1 MEQDSRNI
9 EIIDYSSEFH
19 DDFKRLNYEWI
30 RKYFTVEEIDRKSL
44 EAPYE
49 KILKPG
55 GHIFMAR
62 HMDQIVGTCA
72 LIKMDER
79 AFELAKMAV
88 TPTDRGKSIGWL
100 LGMAAIRKA
109 CELKAKRIY
118 LESNT
123 VLTPAINLYLKL
135 GFKEIAG
142 PPSPYKRCNIQMELQ
157 LG

>member
-1 MEQDSRNI
+1 MEQDRRNI

-30 RKYFTVEEIDRKSL
+30 RKYFTVEEIDRNSL

-62 HMDQIVGTCA
+62 YMEQIVGTCA
-72 LIKMDER
+72 LIKMDEKTY
-79 AFELAKMAV
+79 ELAKMAV
-88 TPTDRGKSIGWL
+88 TPTARGKSIGWL
-100 LGMAAIRKA
+100 LGRAVIRKA
-109 CELKAKRIY
+109 RELKAQRIF

-135 GFKEIAG
+135 GFKEIVG
-142 PPSPYKRCNIQMELQ
+142 TPSPYKRCNIQMELQ